1 MTTAGSI
8 FATDLGTNTQ
18 FQSVWLGPSLGW
30 QLLPVAPE
38 LYISTPGA
46 LIVPPFASRL
56 LLTAAGVGPITLPS
70 VSEWL
75 TAQLGGSTIANQ
87 ACFDR
92 SLWIKDYAYAAS
104 ALTPIVVLPSGA
116 DTIDQLASFSIVEA
130 GAMIELYPLTD
141 CSGWFVGG
149 G

>member
-1 MTTAGSI
+1 MTTAGNI

-38 LYISTPGA
+38 LYISIPGA

-70 VSEWL
+70 VSEWM
-75 TAQLGGSTIANQ
+75 TGQLGGSTIANQ

-92 SLWIKDYAYAAS
+92 SLWIKDLAYAAS
-104 ALTPIVVLPSGA
+104 ALTPIVIAAAGS
-116 DTIDQLASFSIVEA
+116 DTIDGQATFQIVEA
-130 GAMIELYPLTD
+130 GAMIEIYPMTSLV
-141 CSGWFVGG
+141 GWYVGG